1 MLQQVNLYEPI
12 FREDHKLFS
21 AITICVGLGAVAA
34 GLAAITMFYWMHV
47 VSLDR
52 QLRAVR
58 AQESAQNKFIA
69 EAKAIVEQAG
79 SQQTI
84 DDHLK
89 AMAIELGRRQQALR
103 YLRGGDPG
111 GDRTVHANRGFVG
124 RMTALARQQLDG
136 LWLTG
141 ATFVSGS
148 GGFELTGVA
157 MSGDLVPIYLER
169 LTNEPAIAGTRL
181 QTIAIRQPKKP
192 TGTQVEFVVSSAA
205 SPDGADVALEPAAAA
220 KAPP

>member
-34 GLAAITMFYWMHV
+34 GLAAITTFYWMHV

-52 QLRAVR
+52 QLRDVH
-58 AQESAQNKFIA
+58 AQKSAQDKLIA

-111 GDRTVHANRGFVG
+111 SDGTMHANRGFVG

-136 LWLTG
+136 VWLTG

-148 GGFELTGVA
+148 DGFELTGAA
-157 MSGDLVPIYLER
+157 MSGALVPIYLGR

-181 QTIAIRQPKKP
+181 QTIEIRQPKKSN
-192 TGTQVEFVVSSAA
+192 GAQVEFVVSSVA
-205 SPDGADVALEPAAAA
+205 SLDGADLAPKPVAAT
-220 KAPP
+220 KAQP

>member
-34 GLAAITMFYWMHV
+34 GLAAITTFYWMHV

-52 QLRAVR
+52 QLRDVH
-58 AQESAQNKFIA
+58 AQESAQDKLIA
-69 EAKAIVEQAG
+69 EAKGVVEQAG

-111 GDRTVHANRGFVG
+111 GDGTVHANRGFVG

-136 LWLTG
+136 VWLTG

-148 GGFELTGVA
+148 EGFELTGAA
-157 MSGDLVPIYLER
+157 MSGALVPIYLGR

-181 QTIAIRQPKKP
+181 QTIEIRQPKKP
-192 TGTQVEFVVSSAA
+192 NGAQVEFVVSSVASLDAA
-205 SPDGADVALEPAAAA
+205 ELAPKPVAAA
-220 KAPP
+220 KAQP